1 MVVLRLVNAVQKLS
15 STTGRVPLRARAV
28 PEGSNQA
35 ESIHFL
41 RTRLGEDS
49 AEMCTVWSCLL
60 LYWSLPAAY
69 LDRVIGFLN
78 YTPSS
83 PPQPSSNGWTSR
95 ARARVC
101 LQILSHVVSN
111 FLTLYSAVEKVCLWA
126 VFLFMK
132 HEKKRKLKQPLCDY
146 NFGLPCGTHHR
157 RRAFSRH

>member
-41 RTRLGEDS
+41 RTRLGEGS
-49 AEMCTVWSCLL
+49 AEKCTVWSCLL

-95 ARARVC
+95 ARSRLPSNTIARGFEF
-101 LQILSHVVSN
+101 SHSL
-111 FLTLYSAVEKVCLWA
+111 FGSRKS
-126 VFLFMK
+126 LFMGSVPL
-132 HEKKRKLKQPLCDY
+132 HE
-146 NFGLPCGTHHR
+146 T
-157 RRAFSRH
+157 